1 MSLRSSSDTG
11 GSPQLYPSMQV
22 LTCALLALLRLP
34 ISCAGLQ
41 GDSHPARGNCSE
53 WRANTICCSDIDIL
67 PRFPASTE
75 KLSLSET
82 KLSSIPANAFASM
95 VNISGIYINVDKKL
109 QRLERHS
116 FYNLRKITH
125 IEIRNTK
132 MLSYVDP
139 EAFKHLPSLK
149 YLGILNTGLTFF
161 PALHNIHSNDL
172 NFILEIVNHPYI
184 TEIPANSFQGIT
196 SDFLTVLLY
205 GNGFREIQR
214 HAFNGTKLNQI
225 DLHRN
230 EYLTKMD
237 SRAFA
242 GAISG
247 PTLLDV
253 SQTAITSLPTVG
265 MGSLRELKARDAW
278 ALKKLP
284 PIKAFKHLATA
295 DLTYPSHCCGFK
307 NLKKKRG
314 FLEYIICNLTAFYDH
329 YHKRSVG
336 PLSMPSLQGDG
347 VVETVPGQE
356 QRNEGHGELQ
366 QDLRKSD
373 FYGSLSYHAYFE
385 GQPDG
390 EVGFGETLKNP
401 QEDDSQ
407 DFDSRYDYVVC
418 EEGGEVAC
426 APVPDEFN
434 PCEDIMG
441 FSFLRVSV
449 WFVSL
454 LAVLG
459 NVVVLLVLLTSHYK
473 LSVSRFLMCHLA
485 FADLCMGIYLLLIAS
500 VDLHTRSEYF
510 NHAIDWQTGPGCGL
524 AGFFTVFASELS
536 VYTLTVITLE
546 RWYAITFAMRLDR
559 KLRLHHA
566 AAAMVVGWILCLLL
580 ALLPL
585 VGVSSYQK
593 VSICLPMDTQ
603 STAAQVYI
611 LLVLVLNILAFFV
624 ICACYFKI
632 YCTVHN
638 PQYHSGSKDTNIA
651 KRMAIL
657 IFTDFLC
664 MAPISFYALSAA
676 LNRPLITV
684 SNSKI
689 LLVLFYPLNS
699 CANPFLYAIFT
710 KAFRGDIFILLSK
723 VGLCQ
728 QQAQLFRGQ
737 TVSSK
742 GSSGNSQV
750 RREKARKG
758 GSIGH
763 EEVPITLKSFSRP
776 TYHRG
781 INPKTRP
788 VENQGPDT

>member
-1 MSLRSSSDTG
+1 
-11 GSPQLYPSMQV
+11 MQV
-22 LTCALLALLRLP
+22 IRCALFVLVTVPVSSGSEAD
-34 ISCAGLQ
+34 SC
-41 GDSHPARGNCSE
+41 PAVCECSE
-53 WRANTICCSDIDIL
+53 WRTHTISCFDIDIL

-75 KLSLSET
+75 TLWLFET
-82 KLSSIPANAFASM
+82 CLLTVPADVFANM
-95 VNISGIYINVDKKL
+95 VNISRIYMSVDTKL

-116 FYNLRKITH
+116 FYNLKKITH
-125 IEIRNTK
+125 IEIRNAKSLT
-132 MLSYVDP
+132 YIDP
-139 EAFKHLPSLK
+139 EAFKNLPNLK
-149 YLGILNTGLTFF
+149 YLGIFNTGLTFF
-161 PALHNIHSNDL
+161 PDLSNIHSNDM
-172 NFILEIVNHPYI
+172 NFILEIVDHPYM
-184 TEIPANSFQGIT
+184 TEIPANSFRGIT
-196 SDFLTVLLY
+196 SDVLTLMLY
-205 GNGFREIQR
+205 GNGFREIQH
-214 HAFNGTKLNQI
+214 HAFNGTRLDQV

-230 EYLTKMD
+230 KYLTKMD
-237 SRAFA
+237 ERAFA
-242 GAISG
+242 GTISG
-247 PTLLDV
+247 PMLLDV
-253 SQTAITSLPTVG
+253 SVTAISSLPTTG
-265 MGSLRELKARDAW
+265 MDSLRELKARNTW

-284 PIKAFKHLATA
+284 PIKTFKHLTVAN
-295 DLTYPSHCCGFK
+295 LTYPSHCCGFK
-307 NLKKKRG
+307 NLKKKKG
-314 FLEYIICNLTAFYDH
+314 FLEYFFCNLTASTDQH
-329 YHKRSVG
+329 HKRSVG
-336 PLSMPSLQGDG
+336 PLRMPSLHGDS
-347 VVETVPGQE
+347 VVETVPDQE
-356 QRNEGHGELQ
+356 ANDGGHIESSWRRG
-366 QDLRKSD
+366 D
-373 FYGSLSYHAYFE
+373 FHGSIHYHAYFG
-385 GQPDG
+385 GQPD
-390 EVGFGETLKNP
+390 EDVGFGETLKNP
-401 QEDDSQ
+401 QEDTSQ

-418 EEGGEVAC
+418 EEGEEVAC

-441 FSFLRVSV
+441 FGFLRVSV

-454 LAVLG
+454 LAILG

-500 VDLHTRSEYF
+500 VDLHTRAEYF

-566 AAAMVVGWILCLLL
+566 AAVMLGGWIFCLVL

-603 STAAQVYI
+603 STVAQVYI
-611 LLVLVLNILAFFV
+611 LSVLVLNILAFLV

-632 YCTVHN
+632 YCAVHN
-638 PQYHSGSKDTNIA
+638 PHYHSGSKDTNIA
-651 KRMAIL
+651 KRMAVL

-664 MAPISFYALSAA
+664 MAPISFYAMSAV
-676 LNRPLITV
+676 LDRPLITV

-710 KAFRGDIFILLSK
+710 KAFRGDVFILLSK

-742 GSSGNSQV
+742 GSSGTSQV
-750 RREKARKG
+750 RRDKDKVRKG
-758 GSIGH
+758 GSGGQ
-763 EEVPITLKSFSRP
+763 EEIQQTSPEESQSLNT
-776 TYHRG
+776 
-781 INPKTRP
+781 
-788 VENQGPDT
+788 

>member
-1 MSLRSSSDTG
+1 
-11 GSPQLYPSMQV
+11 MQV
-22 LTCALLALLRLP
+22 ITCALFTLVALP
-34 ISCAGLQ
+34 VSAASEDDSC
-41 GDSHPARGNCSE
+41 PAVCECSE
-53 WRANTICCSDIDIL
+53 WKSHTISCVDIDIL

-75 KLSLSET
+75 TLY
-82 KLSSIPANAFASM
+82 
-95 VNISGIYINVDKKL
+95 ISVDVTL

-116 FYNLRKITH
+116 FYSLRKITH
-125 IEIRNTK
+125 IEIRNAKSLT
-132 MLSYVDP
+132 YIDP
-139 EAFKHLPSLK
+139 EAFKNLPNLK
-149 YLGILNTGLTFF
+149 YLGIFNTGLTFF
-161 PALHNIHSNDL
+161 PDLSNIHSNDT
-172 NFILEIVNHPYI
+172 NFILEIVDHPYI
-184 TEIPANSFQGIT
+184 TEIPANSFRGIT
-196 SDFLTVLLY
+196 SEVLTVMLY
-205 GNGFREIQR
+205 GNGFREVQH
-214 HAFNGTKLNQI
+214 HAFNGTKLDQV

-230 EYLTKMD
+230 KYLTKMD
-237 SRAFA
+237 ERAFA
-242 GAISG
+242 GTISG
-247 PTLLDV
+247 PMLLDV
-253 SQTAITSLPTVG
+253 SVTGITSLPTAG
-265 MGSLRELKARDAW
+265 MDSVRELKARNTW

-284 PIKAFKHLATA
+284 PIKTFKHLTIAN
-295 DLTYPSHCCGFK
+295 LTYPSHCCGFK

-314 FLEYIICNLTAFYDH
+314 FLEYIICNLTAFYDQH
-329 YHKRSVG
+329 HKRSVG
-336 PLSMPSLQGDG
+336 PLRMPSLQGDS
-347 VVETVPGQE
+347 VVETVEDEEPNDG
-356 QRNEGHGELQ
+356 GHRESQ
-366 QDLRKSD
+366 QDWRRGD
-373 FYGSLSYHAYFE
+373 FHGSLHYHAYFG
-385 GQPDG
+385 GQPD
-390 EVGFGETLKNP
+390 EDVGFGETLKNP
-401 QEDDSQ
+401 QEDTSQ

-418 EEGGEVAC
+418 EEGEEVAC

-441 FSFLRVSV
+441 FGFLRVSV

-500 VDLHTRSEYF
+500 VDLHTRAEYF

-566 AAAMVVGWILCLLL
+566 SAVMLAGWILCLIL

-603 STAAQVYI
+603 STVAQVYVI
-611 LLVLVLNILAFFV
+611 SVLVLNILAFLV
-624 ICACYFKI
+624 ICACYVKI
-632 YCTVHN
+632 YCAVHN
-638 PQYHSGSKDTNIA
+638 PHYRSGSKDTNIA
-651 KRMAIL
+651 KRMAVL

-664 MAPISFYALSAA
+664 MAPISFYAMSAV
-676 LNRPLITV
+676 LDRPLITV

-710 KAFRGDIFILLSK
+710 KAFRGDVFILLSK

-728 QQAQLFRGQ
+728 QRAQLFRGQ

-742 GSSGNSQV
+742 CSSGTSQV
-750 RREKARKG
+750 RKDKDKIRKG
-758 GSIGH
+758 GCAGQ
-763 EEVPITLKSFSRP
+763 EEVPIHLKKCSGH
-776 TYHRG
+776 TYQQ
-781 INPKTRP
+781 P
-788 VENQGPDT
+788 VSQQTSPEESQNLDT

>member
-1 MSLRSSSDTG
+1 
-11 GSPQLYPSMQV
+11 MQV
-22 LTCALLALLRLP
+22 IRCALFVLVTVPVSSGSEAD
-34 ISCAGLQ
+34 SC
-41 GDSHPARGNCSE
+41 PAVCECSE
-53 WRANTICCSDIDIL
+53 WRTHTISCFDIDIL

-75 KLSLSET
+75 TLWLFET
-82 KLSSIPANAFASM
+82 CLLTVPADVFANM
-95 VNISGIYINVDKKL
+95 VNISRIYMSVDTKL

-116 FYNLRKITH
+116 FYNLKKITH
-125 IEIRNTK
+125 IEIRNAKSLT
-132 MLSYVDP
+132 YIDP
-139 EAFKHLPSLK
+139 EAFKNLPNLK
-149 YLGILNTGLTFF
+149 YLGIFNTGLTFF
-161 PALHNIHSNDL
+161 PDLSNIHSNDM
-172 NFILEIVNHPYI
+172 NFILEIVDHPYM
-184 TEIPANSFQGIT
+184 TEIPANSFRGIT
-196 SDFLTVLLY
+196 SDVLTLMLY
-205 GNGFREIQR
+205 GNGFREIQH
-214 HAFNGTKLNQI
+214 HAFNGTRLDQV

-230 EYLTKMD
+230 KYLTKMD
-237 SRAFA
+237 ERAFA
-242 GAISG
+242 GTISG
-247 PTLLDV
+247 PMLLDV
-253 SQTAITSLPTVG
+253 SVTAISSLPTTG
-265 MGSLRELKARDAW
+265 MDSLRELKARNTW

-284 PIKAFKHLATA
+284 PIKTFKHLTVAN
-295 DLTYPSHCCGFK
+295 LTYPSHCCGFK
-307 NLKKKRG
+307 NLKKKKG
-314 FLEYIICNLTAFYDH
+314 FLEYFFCNLTASTDQH
-329 YHKRSVG
+329 HKRSVG
-336 PLSMPSLQGDG
+336 PLRMPSLHGDS
-347 VVETVPGQE
+347 VVETVPDQE
-356 QRNEGHGELQ
+356 ANDGGHIESSWRRG
-366 QDLRKSD
+366 D
-373 FYGSLSYHAYFE
+373 FHGSIHYHAYFG
-385 GQPDG
+385 GQPD
-390 EVGFGETLKNP
+390 EDVGFGETLKNP
-401 QEDDSQ
+401 QEDTSQ

-418 EEGGEVAC
+418 EEGEEVAC

-441 FSFLRVSV
+441 FGFLRVSV

-454 LAVLG
+454 LAILG

-500 VDLHTRSEYF
+500 VDLHTRAEYF

-566 AAAMVVGWILCLLL
+566 AAVMLGGWIFCLVL

-603 STAAQVYI
+603 STVAQVYI
-611 LLVLVLNILAFFV
+611 LSVLVLNILAFLV

-632 YCTVHN
+632 YCAVHN
-638 PQYHSGSKDTNIA
+638 PHYHSGSKDTNIA
-651 KRMAIL
+651 KRMAVL

-664 MAPISFYALSAA
+664 MAPISFYAMSAV
-676 LNRPLITV
+676 LDRPLITV

-710 KAFRGDIFILLSK
+710 KAFRGDVFILLSK

-742 GSSGNSQV
+742 GSSGTSQV
-750 RREKARKG
+750 RRDKDKVRKG
-758 GSIGH
+758 GSGGQ
-763 EEVPITLKSFSRP
+763 EEMLRTCLPSNRQPADKP
-776 TYHRG
+776 
-781 INPKTRP
+781 
-788 VENQGPDT
+788 

>member
-1 MSLRSSSDTG
+1 
-11 GSPQLYPSMQV
+11 MQV
-22 LTCALLALLRLP
+22 ITCALFALVSLP
-34 ISCAGLQ
+34 VSSTVSEADSC
-41 GDSHPARGNCSE
+41 PAVCECSE
-53 WRANTICCSDIDIL
+53 WKTHTISCFDIDIL

-75 KLSLSET
+75 TLWLFETSLS
-82 KLSSIPANAFASM
+82 SVPADAFSSM
-95 VNISGIYINVDKKL
+95 VNISRIYISVDITL

-116 FYNLRKITH
+116 FYSLRKITH
-125 IEIRNTK
+125 
-132 MLSYVDP
+132 M
-139 EAFKHLPSLK
+139 
-149 YLGILNTGLTFF
+149 GIFNTGLTFF
-161 PALHNIHSNDL
+161 PDLSNIHSNDM
-172 NFILEIVNHPYI
+172 NFILEIVDHPYI
-184 TEIPANSFQGIT
+184 TEIPTNSFRGIT
-196 SDFLTVLLY
+196 SDVLTVMLY
-205 GNGFREIQR
+205 GNGFREIQH
-214 HAFNGTKLNQI
+214 HAFNGTKLDQV

-230 EYLTKMD
+230 KYLTKMD
-237 SRAFA
+237 ERAFA
-242 GAISG
+242 GTISG
-247 PTLLDV
+247 PMLLDV
-253 SQTAITSLPTVG
+253 SLTGITTLPTTG
-265 MGSLRELKARDAW
+265 MDTLRELKARNAW

-284 PIKAFKHLATA
+284 PIKTFKHLTIAN
-295 DLTYPSHCCGFK
+295 LTYPSHCCGFK

-314 FLEYIICNLTAFYDH
+314 FLEYIICNLTAFYDQH
-329 YHKRSVG
+329 HKRSVG
-336 PLSMPSLQGDG
+336 PLRIPSLQGES
-347 VVETVPGQE
+347 VVETIPDQE
-356 QRNEGHGELQ
+356 PNDGGHRESQEDWTRG
-366 QDLRKSD
+366 D
-373 FYGSLSYHAYFE
+373 FHGSLHYHAYFG
-385 GQPDG
+385 GQPD
-390 EVGFGETLKNP
+390 EDVGFGETLKNP
-401 QEDDSQ
+401 QEDTSQ

-418 EEGGEVAC
+418 EEGEEVSC

-441 FSFLRVSV
+441 FGFLRVSV

-500 VDLHTRSEYF
+500 VDLHTRAEYF

-559 KLRLHHA
+559 KLHLHHA
-566 AAAMVVGWILCLLL
+566 AAVMLGGWLFCLLL

-603 STAAQVYI
+603 STVAQVYI
-611 LLVLVLNILAFFV
+611 LSVLVLNILAFLV

-632 YCTVHN
+632 YCAVHN
-638 PQYHSGSKDTNIA
+638 PHYRSGSKDTNIA
-651 KRMAIL
+651 KRMAVL

-664 MAPISFYALSAA
+664 MAPISFYAMSAV
-676 LNRPLITV
+676 LDRPLITV

-710 KAFRGDIFILLSK
+710 KAFRGDVFILLSK

-728 QQAQLFRGQ
+728 QRAQLFRGQ

-742 GSSGNSQV
+742 GSSGTSQV
-750 RREKARKG
+750 RRDKDKVKKG
-758 GSIGH
+758 GSGGQ
-763 EEVPITLKSFSRP
+763 EEVPIHLKMCSGH
-776 TYHRG
+776 TYHQAVCQQT
-781 INPKTRP
+781 NPEESQSLNT
-788 VENQGPDT
+788 